1 MDLIKDETDVGQVVR
16 VTYDEGVEFLNYN
29 DVSVNFIITTPFLNP
44 MKRKISLDTLEDRG
58 HDELRLFLMKVV
70 HALQTTKFVNTLKIV
85 SKPVSILK
93 LLLPYSD
100 QAYCFAPCDRGGGR
114 GGGRVGAPRSRSVTL
129 KPLILRPAKLCT
141 IRYSPFLPTSG
152 HNLIDTI

>member
-114 GGGRVGAPRSRSVTL
+114 GGGGKGRGSEV
-129 KPLILRPAKLCT
+129 PLCNFKTPHPTASKIMHNKVLT
-141 IRYSPFLPTSG
+141 ISSNFWT
-152 HNLIDTI
+152 

>member
-58 HDELRLFLMKVV
+58 RDELRLFLMKVV

-100 QAYCFAPCDRGGGR
+100 QAYCFAP
-114 GGGRVGAPRSRSVTL
+114 VSYTHL
-129 KPLILRPAKLCT
+129 T
-141 IRYSPFLPTSG
+141 LPTKR
-152 HNLIDTI
+152 IV